1 MHVLIVSRNR
11 IPVYAYGGTE
21 RVVWDLG
28 FSLNA
33 LGHKVT
39 YLVKPR
45 SHCDFADVLAIH
57 KSMPLLP
64 QVEAAMR
71 LVGADIV
78 HFQSNPFA
86 DVEASERFP
95 YPYVM
100 TEHGNSE
107 LGTWH
112 PRNTVFI
119 SKNHAERHASE
130 QFVHNGLNWDGYGKV
145 NFSLPRKNFHFL
157 GNVAWPVKNFQGAM
171 DVACQAS
178 VVLNVMGG
186 RRLQIRRGF
195 RMTWERNIHFHGMVG
210 GAKKFSLLNTSRG
223 MIFPVR
229 WYEPFG
235 LAIIE
240 SLYFGCPIFATPYG
254 AIPELVPSECG
265 VLTNSC
271 SEMAQALQ
279 QADQFDSEACHV
291 QAREKFNA
299 VQMAEG
305 YLYKYER
312 ILDSEYLH
320 ASAPVSQVHPRDLSW
335 LP

>member
-45 SHCDFADVLAIH
+45 SHSDFSDVLPIN

-78 HFQSNPFA
+78 HFQSNPFS
-86 DVEASERFP
+86 DVEASECFA
-95 YPYVM
+95 YPFVM
-100 TEHGNSE
+100 TEHGNSDLE
-107 LGTWH
+107 TWH

-119 SKNHAERHASE
+119 SRNHAERHDSK
-130 QFVHNGLNWDGYGKV
+130 QFVYNGLNWDGYGKV
-145 NFSLPRKNFHFL
+145 NFSLPRKDFHFL
-157 GNVAWPVKNFQGAM
+157 GNAAWPVKNFQGAI
-171 DVACQAS
+171 DVACSAS
-178 VVLNVMGG
+178 VELNVMGG

-210 GAKKFSLLNTSRG
+210 GVKKFSLLNSSKG

-254 AIPELVPSECG
+254 AIPELVPPECG

-271 SEMAQALQ
+271 LEMAHALQ
-279 QADQFDSEACHV
+279 QSDQFDPEACHA

-299 VQMAEG
+299 TRMAEG
-305 YLYKYER
+305 YLHKYGR
-312 ILDSEYLH
+312 ILDGEYLH
-320 ASAPVSQVHPRDLSW
+320 ASVPVSQVHPRDLLW
-335 LP
+335 QP

>member
-45 SHCDFADVLAIH
+45 SHCDFADVLPIH

-64 QVEAAMR
+64 QVESAMR
-71 LVGADIV
+71 MVGADIV

-86 DVEASERFP
+86 DVEASERFA

-100 TEHGNSE
+100 TEHGNSD

-119 SKNHAERHASE
+119 SKNHAQRHNSE
-130 QFVHNGLNWDGYGKV
+130 QFVYNGLNWDGYGKV
-145 NFSLPRKNFHFL
+145 DFSLRRKNFHFL
-157 GNVAWPVKNFQGAM
+157 GNVAWPVKNFQGAI
-171 DVACQAS
+171 DVACSAS
-178 VVLNVMGG
+178 VELNVMGG

-210 GAKKFSLLNTSRG
+210 GTKKFSLLNSSRG

-254 AIPELVPSECG
+254 AIPELVPPECG
-265 VLTNSC
+265 ALTNSC

-279 QADQFDSEACHV
+279 QSDQFDPEACHA
-291 QAREKFNA
+291 QAREKFNSIR
-299 VQMAEG
+299 MAEG
-305 YLYKYER
+305 YLHKYGR
-312 ILDSEYLH
+312 VLDGDYLH